1 MEKQRVKLKDLAKEL
16 NVSITTISKALNNH
30 PDISEARKKEI
41 LALVEERNY
50 IPNRLAKGLRTDSS
64 AFIGVIVSDNYN
76 PYNSKVI
83 KAMENV
89 ATREG
94 FYLLIANTNEQI
106 DLEEQIIKKMLAINV
121 SGVLLCPAMG
131 NKKTVELLR
140 KHDVP
145 YVLFNRYINKDE
157 DSYVVANDTLAARLG
172 TECLLKNFNGGRMIF
187 IAPDLKISTA
197 HDRLI
202 GFQEALASKGIPFE
216 EQCFF
221 HDVVDYDDGY
231 AVLDRITER
240 FPNDDLSILCYSDYI
255 ALGVMKRLFEKQGL
269 MERRVSI
276 MGIDGVEMF
285 STFLTSIHLPKYS
298 LGLRSTEMLINKIRY
313 NSEERR
319 IVMSEGIQVMGS
331 SINPS

>member
-1 MEKQRVKLKDLAKEL
+1 MKDLAKEL

-30 PDISEARKKEI
+30 PDISETRKKEI

-64 AFIGVIVSDNYN
+64 TFIGVIVSDNYN

-140 KHDVP
+140 RHNVP
-145 YVLFNRYINKDE
+145 YVLYNRYINKDE
-157 DSYVVANDTLAARLG
+157 DSYVVANDILAARLG
-172 TECLLKNFNGGRMIF
+172 TEYLLRKYNGERMIF
-187 IAPDLKISTA
+187 VAPDPRISTA
-197 HDRLI
+197 SDRLI
-202 GFQEALASKGIPFE
+202 GFKEGLASKGIPFK
-216 EQCFF
+216 EQCLF
-221 HDVVDYDDGY
+221 HGVVDYDDGY
-231 AVLDRITER
+231 AVLERIIER

-255 ALGVMKRLFEKQGL
+255 ALGVMKRLSERQPL
-269 MERRVSI
+269 MEHSVSI
-276 MGIDGVEMF
+276 MGIDGVDMF
-285 STFLTSIHLPKYS
+285 STFLCSIHLPKYS
-298 LGLRSTEMLINKIRY
+298 LGLRSIEMLINKIRY
-313 NSEERR
+313 NSEDRR
-319 IVMSEGIQVMGS
+319 IVMSEGIEVMGLS
-331 SINPS
+331 SNR